1 MTRAARAVAIAAMIW
16 GSLPG
21 CHSVHQRFATL
32 QRGALGEAINPCT
45 ILYNRR
51 QRWPWGK
58 FCTVTIHEYGHLAG
72 HGHSRNPRSVMYY
85 RYTHDDRRCYRD

>member
-1 MTRAARAVAIAAMIW
+1 MIW

-21 CHSVHQRFATL
+21 CHPVHQRFATL
-32 QRGALGEAINPCT
+32 LPGALGEAINPCT

-58 FCTVTIHEYGHLAG
+58 LCTVTIHATLVNVECA
-72 HGHSRNPRSVMYY
+72 RIPRGDLTVDEV
-85 RYTHDDRRCYRD
+85 TPAT